1 MTSHTNGDGDT
12 FVRVTNREIYEV
24 LKEVHDAVLRQ
35 NGSIRS
41 LQWQVKALWA
51 ALLAMIGS
59 FIGVL
64 ARGG

>member
-1 MTSHTNGDGDT
+1 MTNTNGDGDT

-51 ALLAMIGS
+51 ALLAMTGA
-59 FIGVL
+59 FISVL
-64 ARGG
+64 AKGG